1 MMIIDQSFL
10 NRSAAIQYR
19 LLPLSGNLALEFGGI
34 SIEVVNSQTIRKKPP
49 RQCHTNVDIKSIIL
63 ILPIIFPSSPYF
75 IFPRRSMKLKSFMKM
90 PLTFF
95 LFIVSRICSW
105 VSLLILESV
114 SSV

>member
-1 MMIIDQSFL
+1 MSEAPDDEQSFL

-63 ILPIIFPSSPYF
+63 ILPIMSHILYCV
-75 IFPRRSMKLKSFMKM
+75 IDEEILK
-90 PLTFF
+90 
-95 LFIVSRICSW
+95 
-105 VSLLILESV
+105 E
-114 SSV
+114 